1 MKRRKI
7 KTMKKEARKGEKTKK
22 KTKRREENI
31 KEDKEDELQ
40 IFVQQKK
47 KLKKL
52 QSSLDP
58 CS

>member
-1 MKRRKI
+1 MMKRRKI
-7 KTMKKEARKGEKTKK
+7 KTMKKEAKKGEKTKK

-47 KLKKL
+47 KTEKTPVQLR
-52 QSSLDP
+52 SM
-58 CS
+58 